1 MSRRKTV
8 PYLGALKLSWC
19 DNCNL
24 PILDA
29 KPCGICNAPSRDVM
43 MSPPGDVRPAFKKDV
58 KRISKIINEKFGK
71 GSADALGLTGERLVL
86 LNETSYDDI
95 MDEIIIDGFIVGSIR
110 YNLALALWDFIPRI
124 MGAIRIF
131 EKQKEKKKYVQVDE
145 GAVDYIAKG
154 FNVLAPGV
162 EDFDETLHDGEI
174 AVAISPQGKVLSIG
188 VMKVNASEIRKM
200 KKGYVLKPKSSL
212 KNYEEKKIG
221 NTKAKNQT
229 WEQAVLANKAT
240 IEAYEKKGIN
250 AIMRT
255 MKHHPKLPLTVS
267 FSGGKDSLVCL
278 QLANKIPDID
288 FKIIFVNT
296 SLEFPETIQY
306 IEDVIK
312 QMNLSEQFCRK
323 DIPEE
328 KFWTAVK
335 KFGPPGKDY
344 RYCCKILKIG
354 PVNDLIEECIGKKT
368 LSLVGQ
374 RAYESISRSESKA
387 LWSNPWIP
395 NQLNFSPIQKWTA
408 LHIWLYIFKEKLA
421 YNPLYEEGLSRIGC
435 WLCPASNQ
443 GTLEIIKIIKP
454 DLWKNWQEFLIKW
467 KNKNKLPEEWLKWG
481 LWRWKQLPKN
491 ISTLA
496 TMQGVDIS
504 YEKRTLKEPGDW
516 DLHFELIEN
525 FATCKSGKI
534 NIEGYF
540 TKALNLP
547 RLEQFWRIF
556 ADTDY
561 DSDLGILTAKTND
574 NVSVVISANGSIIAK
589 GDEIAPVFKI
599 MNKLVL
605 EVYRSEECTG
615 CKVCLV
621 HCKTKAITIDPEINQ
636 VVIDQNL
643 CEKSKQC
650 HFHCPVI
657 KYGHKEI
664 DDLFDE
670 NIEILDQSKSRITHY

>member
-255 MKHHPKLPLTVS
+255 MKHHPKLPLT
-267 FSGGKDSLVCL
+267 
-278 QLANKIPDID
+278 
-288 FKIIFVNT
+288 
-296 SLEFPETIQY
+296 
-306 IEDVIK
+306 
-312 QMNLSEQFCRK
+312 
-323 DIPEE
+323 EE

-387 LWSNPWIP
+387 LWSIPWIP